1 MSQKKLYFWEFN
13 CTYVKKIM
21 VAPYFAV
28 CVSTG
33 NGSRLGSGMGSI
45 PFIVIAI
52 ISSLHSMCGTGL

>member
-1 MSQKKLYFWEFN
+1 MLYYLIFGGQTMSQKKLYFWEFN

-33 NGSRLGSGMGSI
+33 NKVMGQ
-45 PFIVIAI
+45 
-52 ISSLHSMCGTGL
+52 G